1 MKWKMKK
8 KRKKR
13 KPLVLKQTGN
23 QTWNSH
29 SQIFFFFT
37 LIRLSIFIF
46 FFTLFIKISFFFVS
60 ATVSRHLKCFSF
72 LLTFFSMMTMMMM
85 SESFPRIESNEIVM
99 EFSLAKQKKKKF
111 CMKKFSNKTRTLN
124 YFIDVI
130 MLLLLLMIN

>member
-46 FFTLFIKISFFFVS
+46 FYLFIKISFFFVS
-60 ATVSRHLKCFSF
+60 ATGSRHLKCFSF